1 MNHKLQQISSYLNA
15 LSLRERVMALVVIIA
30 IIYAAF
36 DMLVFQKQNLHYQQL
51 QTQQQDF
58 SEQQLA
64 FSTEL
69 LENAEKI
76 AADKRSSDDIK
87 QEINNTQLN
96 LQDTEVELD
105 SVFNKLV
112 PPTKITELLRSLLL
126 KTNGLKLVS
135 LNNEPVKKIVLN
147 EKKGSEEKEKTE
159 PQSLLYEHATI
170 IKLTGNYQ
178 QLYQYLLAL
187 EQSDWGLFWDK
198 MQYTVTDYPRAEISL
213 RVHTISTD
221 KYWIGL

>member
-1 MNHKLQQISSYLNA
+1 MTHKLQKISSYLNA
-15 LSLRERVMALVVIIA
+15 LSLRERIMALAVIIA

-36 DMLVFQKQNLHYQQL
+36 DGLVFQKQNMHYQQL

-64 FSTEL
+64 LSTEL
-69 LENAEKI
+69 LESAEKV
-76 AADKRSSDDIK
+76 AEDKRGSNALK
-87 QEINNTQLN
+87 QEISIVQKRLE
-96 LQDTEVELD
+96 DTEKQLD

-135 LNNEPVKKIVLN
+135 LNNEPVKKINLN
-147 EKKGSEEKEKTE
+147 EGKDNGEESSESE
-159 PQSLLYEHATI
+159 SLLYEHATI
-170 IKLTGNYQ
+170 IKLTGSYQ

-198 MQYTVTDYPRAEISL
+198 MHYTVTDYPQAEISL
-213 RVHTISTD
+213 RVHTISTN

>member
-1 MNHKLQQISSYLNA
+1 MMVLII
-15 LSLRERVMALVVIIA
+15 IIA
-30 IIYAAF
+30 IIYAIF
-36 DMLVFQKQNLHYQQL
+36 DGLVFKKLDLQYQQL

-58 SEQQLA
+58 TDQQQVLT
-64 FSTEL
+64 TEL
-69 LENAEKI
+69 LESAEKI
-76 AADKRSSDDIK
+76 AENRRGSDELK
-87 QEINNTQLN
+87 QEMDKIQIKLDNTESQLN
-96 LQDTEVELD
+96 
-105 SVFNKLV
+105 SVFDKLV

-135 LNNEPVKKIVLN
+135 LNNEPVKKIILN
-147 EKKGSEEKEKTE
+147 EQKDTEEKSSE
-159 PQSLLYEHATI
+159 PESLLYEHATV

-198 MQYTVTDYPRAEISL
+198 MHYTVTKYPQAEISL

-221 KYWIGL
+221 EYWIGL

>member
-1 MNHKLQQISSYLNA
+1 MNHKLQQTNSYLNA

-30 IIYAAF
+30 IIYAIF
-36 DMLVFQKQNLHYQQL
+36 DGLVFQKLDMKYQQL

-58 SEQQLA
+58 SDQQLA
-64 FSTEL
+64 FSTEH
-69 LENAEKI
+69 LENIEKI
-76 AADKRSSDDIK
+76 AENKRGSDGVK
-87 QEINNTQLN
+87 QEISSVQKK
-96 LQDTEVELD
+96 LQETKAQLD

-135 LNNEPVKKIVLN
+135 LNNEPVKKIILN
-147 EKKGSEEKEKTE
+147 EKKDSEEETSE

-187 EQSDWGLFWDK
+187 EQSDWGLFWDN
-198 MQYTVTDYPRAEISL
+198 MHYTVTDYPQAEISL
-213 RVHTISTD
+213 RVHTISTNE
-221 KYWIGL
+221 YWIGL

>member
-1 MNHKLQQISSYLNA
+1 MNHKLQLIPSYLNA

-30 IIYAAF
+30 IIYVIF
-36 DMLVFQKQNLHYQQL
+36 DGLVFKNLDLQYQQL

-58 SEQQLA
+58 TNQQQVL
-64 FSTEL
+64 STEL

-76 AADKRSSDDIK
+76 AVNKRSSDEIK
-87 QEINNTQLN
+87 QEISTAQMRLN
-96 LQDTEVELD
+96 DTEAQLD
-105 SVFNKLV
+105 SVFDKLV

-126 KTNGLKLVS
+126 KTNDLKLVS
-135 LNNEPVKKIVLN
+135 LNNEPVKKIILN
-147 EKKGSEEKEKTE
+147 KKKDDEEESSESE
-159 PQSLLYEHATI
+159 SLLYEHATI

-198 MQYTVTDYPRAEISL
+198 MHYTVTDYPQAEISL

-221 KYWIGL
+221 EYWIGL